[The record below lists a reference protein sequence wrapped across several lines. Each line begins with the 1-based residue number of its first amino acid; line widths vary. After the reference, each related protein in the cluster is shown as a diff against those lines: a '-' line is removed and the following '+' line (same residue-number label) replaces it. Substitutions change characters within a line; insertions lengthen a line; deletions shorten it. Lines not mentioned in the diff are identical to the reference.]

1 MSITKPDAA
10 KMLFAL
16 LLLATGAAS
25 AIGADSKDVR
35 TIHLRQD
42 DAQIHFT
49 SKIYEMKNIDA
60 KELLPFV
67 NSAILRY
74 SANSTVRVV
83 STESQNSLGGLLV
96 STGTDFIGYV
106 DQIIAALDR
115 PGKIDGTGVSRI
127 AYSPKYRAAKEFS
140 DIIDSTISSD
150 AGKAYVNKETN
161 TIFWRDQTSAAKD
174 TLNFVEKL
182 DRPLP
187 QVQIRLNYYELRDSD
202 LHDFGFDY
210 LAWKNGPGVNLFNV
224 GYNAGHLAFDQALST
239 IASTALDFSTSWGM
253 GGFFT
258 APQFDMSFIRCLSQ
272 SGNSNA
278 VAHANM
284 VMVNTPVSNEADYLA
299 LLALQNYH
307 PDTAPYI
314 YRTSVQ
320 PEYQNISKNILG
332 RTLVGKSYYEDAD
345 GIKHAD
351 PPNMEVQIVNPFICF
366 GNAQGDE
373 QGFIPSSPA
382 FYQAQNDLAGKGGV
396 IFDYSIYFKHI
407 VERGNTGAE
416 LNNSSLFAGSATMA
430 FNDEKILAV
439 YEKENDVEQTLGIP
453 ILCRIPIIKY
463 LCSTTTS
470 IKERTYI
477 VVSAEASLVSPEGG
491 WIPHDKS
498 ISTQID
504 RRIENPLRSSEN
516 QQ

>member
-1 MSITKPDAA
+1 MLIAKPDAA
-10 KMLFAL
+10 KTLLAL
-16 LLLATGAAS
+16 LLMSTGAVALQ
-25 AIGADSKDVR
+25 GADPAEVR

-42 DAQIHFT
+42 DGQVHFV
-49 SKIYEMKNIDA
+49 SKMYEMKNISA

-74 SANSTVRVV
+74 NANSTVRLV
-83 STESQNSLGGLLV
+83 STENENSLGGLLV

-106 DQIIAALDR
+106 DQIVAALDR
-115 PGKIDGTGVSRI
+115 PGKIDGTGVTKV
-127 AYSPKYRAAKEFS
+127 AYSPKFRAAKEFS
-140 DIIDSTISSD
+140 DIIDATTGSD
-150 AGKAYVNKETN
+150 VGKAYVNKETN
-161 TIFWRDQTSAAKD
+161 TIFWRDQTAAAKK
-174 TLNFVEKL
+174 TLDFVQKL

-202 LHDFGFDY
+202 LHDYGFDY

-272 SGNSNA
+272 SGNANA
-278 VAHANM
+278 VAHASM
-284 VMVNTPVSNEADYLA
+284 VMVNTPVGNEADYLA
-299 LLALQNYH
+299 LLALQNYR
-307 PDTAPYI
+307 PETAPYI
-314 YRTSVQ
+314 YRISVQ
-320 PEYQNISKNILG
+320 PEYQNISKNVLG
-332 RTLVGKSYYEDAD
+332 RTLAGKSYYEDEN
-345 GIKHAD
+345 GVKHSD
-351 PPNMEVQIVNPFICF
+351 PPNMEAQIVNPFICF
-366 GNAQGDE
+366 GNTQADE
-373 QGFIPSSPA
+373 QGFIPSSPE
-382 FYQAQNDLAGKGGV
+382 FYKAQNELSGKGGV

-416 LNNSSLFAGSATMA
+416 LNNSSLFAGSATLA

-453 ILCRIPIIKY
+453 VLCRIPILKY
-463 LCSTTTS
+463 ICSTTTS

-477 VVSAEASLVSPEGG
+477 VVSAEASLVHPEGG
-491 WIPHDKS
+491 WIPQDKS
-498 ISTQID
+498 VSTQID
-504 RRIENPLRSSEN
+504 RRIENPLRSKEN
-516 QQ
+516 Q